1 MINSPFRS
9 PYTLKVE
16 QEFGNTS
23 NNAWYKAH
31 GIFSVGHNGI
41 DITFGNPKQTYGTE
55 CICPFDSATVVKV
68 TFTSPTSTSGNGIT
82 IESSP
87 INGVVYQVVFWHT
100 GEIAVKIGQKLKL
113 GDVICYIGNSG
124 LCDPEPSKDAPWNG
138 AHCHLM
144 LFKKTWNGNFW
155 VYNSENTID
164 GAINPRELFDFTQW
178 YQGQDT
184 GLAHD
189 AWVLKDYLSL
199 LSPSNIVK
207 YLKKLGL

>member
-1 MINSPFRS
+1 MIKAPFRS
-9 PYTLKVE
+9 PYQLKVE

-23 NNAWYKAH
+23 NNVWYNAH

-41 DITFGNPKQTYGTE
+41 DITFGNAKQTYGTE
-55 CICPFDSATVVKV
+55 CVCPFDNAKVVKV
-68 TFTSPTSTSGNGIT
+68 SWDSPTSTKGNGIT

-100 GEIAVKIGQKLKL
+100 GEIAVKLGQDLKL
-113 GDVICYIGNSG
+113 GDVVCYIGNSG
-124 LCDPEPSKDAPWNG
+124 LVDPAPSAIYPWNG
-138 AHCHLM
+138 SHCHLM
-144 LFKKTWNGNFW
+144 LFKKTWNGTFW
-155 VYNSENTID
+155 VYKSLGTID

-178 YQGQDT
+178 YSGIDT

-189 AWVLKDYLSL
+189 GWVLKDYLSL

-207 YLKKLGL
+207 YLKGLGL